1 MKNRKIA
8 ISQLRH
14 WDNYVARLSE
24 CVAPPTCGVKLE
36 INLEEEEEEAR
47 LR

>member
-1 MKNRKIA
+1 MKNRKVA

-14 WDNYVARLSE
+14 RDNYVARFSE
-24 CVAPPTCGVKLE
+24 RVAPSTCGIKLE
-36 INLEEEEEEAR
+36 INFVEEEEEAM